1 MRLAAAVRWSATL
14 GTETEAK
21 EMLPS
26 PDLRMAGSG
35 YIVLEAHG
43 VEGRVVH
50 AQGPRLRRQNRLSCA
65 RSRVKSF
72 NPSAALQTSRLPSLN
87 DGFLQEKDVRTLDTT
102 VILASDSEDPAAI
115 ARGLPDKVPA

>member
-1 MRLAAAVRWSATL
+1 MPTVDIYLGPVRGAIETPHNTHASAEKCLVPTSHPYAASSTSVRWSATS
-14 GTETEAK
+14 GAETEAK

-50 AQGPRLRRQNRLSCA
+50 AQGPRLRRKT
-65 RSRVKSF
+65 RSKPVK
-72 NPSAALQTSRLPSLN
+72 LCIQQ
-87 DGFLQEKDVRTLDTT
+87 G
-102 VILASDSEDPAAI
+102 
-115 ARGLPDKVPA
+115 